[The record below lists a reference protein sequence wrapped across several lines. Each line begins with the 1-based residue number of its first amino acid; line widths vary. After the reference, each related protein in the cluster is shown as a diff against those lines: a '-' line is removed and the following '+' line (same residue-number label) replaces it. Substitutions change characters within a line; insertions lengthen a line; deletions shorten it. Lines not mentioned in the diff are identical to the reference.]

1 MLILNGFVCVCL
13 QQVDACVIDVARL
26 LQKLVHE
33 EQPVRGGVTGKAP
46 KGGVKGMGINT
57 LLPLGGLGTPQED
70 VKEERQG
77 AVRKKIVPPA
87 DVLASVKSLLEA
99 LRGSG
104 NLVAVCSHVFLKK
117 CHESRTRAPGN

>member
-1 MLILNGFVCVCL
+1 MLILNGFVCACL

-33 EQPVRGGVTGKAP
+33 GQPVRGGVTGKAS

-57 LLPLGGLGTPQED
+57 LLPLGGLGTPHEV

-77 AVRKKIVPPA
+77 AVRKKIIPPA
-87 DVLASVKSLLEA
+87 DVLASVTSLLEA
-99 LRGSG
+99 LCGSG
-104 NLVAVCSHVFLKK
+104 NRVAVCPHVFLKK
-117 CHESRTRAPGN
+117 CHASRRRAPGN